1 MPAPTSKPLPPVVKK
16 LGWVS
21 FFADICSEMAYP
33 ILPLFL
39 TGVLKAPAAAI
50 GNIEGIAE
58 SLVSFM
64 KAFSGRWSDE
74 KGTRLP
80 FIRWGYALSAAGKPL
95 IAIATTWPHV
105 LGGRMLDRF
114 GKGIRTT
121 ARDAL
126 IADATD
132 PSAYGKAFGFH
143 RAMDT
148 AGAFVGVAIALAL
161 LYFLPGQYRLILA
174 LAVVPGILSVFLT
187 FAVKEPPRHREAL
200 QDQDSGGYW
209 QSISQLPARF
219 WQALA
224 VTSLFGLANTSDAFL
239 LLRAKELSL
248 LDWQTLALY
257 MAYNAVVVLVATWAG
272 SLSDRIGRWVVLF
285 VSWLMYA
292 GIYAGFAFGSAN
304 VLWIL
309 FAGYGL
315 YYGMSHGVSRALVA
329 DHAPASFRGTAMGFF
344 YLVTGLTTLAG
355 NIAMGYIWD
364 LGGSKTAFIAAGSV
378 ALLAALLIPISTLR
392 VRKVSS

>member
-1 MPAPTSKPLPPVVKK
+1 MPPPAKVKLPPIVKK

-33 ILPLFL
+33 VLPLFL

-64 KAFSGRWSDE
+64 KAFSGKWSDD

-80 FIRWGYALSAAGKPL
+80 YIRWGYGLSALGKPL
-95 IAIATTWPHV
+95 IALATIWPHV
-105 LGGRMLDRF
+105 LGGRLLDRF

-126 IADATD
+126 IADSTD
-132 PSAYGKAFGFH
+132 PSAYGRAFGFH

-148 AGAFVGVAIALAL
+148 AGAFVGVAVALAL

-174 LAVVPGILSVFLT
+174 LAVVPGIFSVLLT
-187 FAVKEPPRHREAL
+187 FAIREPEKLKEPVHDRL
-200 QDQDSGGYW
+200 SQGYW
-209 QSISQLPARF
+209 KAISTLPRPY
-219 WQALA
+219 WHAL
-224 VTSLFGLANTSDAFL
+224 VITSLFGLANTSDVFL
-239 LLRAKELSL
+239 LLRAKELSF

-272 SLSDRIGRWVVLF
+272 ALSDRIGRWALLF
-285 VSWLMYA
+285 VSWLAYA
-292 GIYAGFAFGSAN
+292 AIYAGFAFAGAS
-304 VLWIL
+304 VFWLL

-315 YYGMSHGVSRALVA
+315 YYGLSQGVSRALVA
-329 DHAPASFRGTAMGFF
+329 DHAPKDFRGTAIGFF
-344 YLVTGLTTLAG
+344 YLVSGLATLAG
-355 NIAMGYIWD
+355 NVAMGYIWD
-364 LGGSKTAFIAAGSV
+364 FGGSQAAFIAAGSV
-378 ALLAALLIPISTLR
+378 ALLAAVLIPLSALTN
-392 VRKVSS
+392 RKVNA